1 MGLLF
6 FCILVANYKN
16 KETMDIDARDIAK
29 ITDNIKENYD
39 RSISDA
45 QKFKASI
52 PCLH

>member
-1 MGLLF
+1 M
-6 FCILVANYKN
+6 ANYKN